1 MNRRVLRFFAP
12 VLLLC
17 TISSVCVAADKPAP
31 PAAAQPFLATT
42 FAGWNAGAT
51 HVSAS
56 AEAADPANAEV
67 LKEYGFTEFES
78 ATYSRDGN
86 QLTVRALRF
95 ADASGAYGAYTFYR
109 RPAMKAITVGEQ
121 AAFDGAT
128 RIIFWSGSVICDA
141 VFQQVT
147 ASSGEDLRELAN
159 ALPKPP
165 SSAATPPNLP
175 GYLPKDGLDISA
187 TRYALGPVSYA
198 RSGGALPATLID
210 FPRGAEVLT
219 AQYSGAGG
227 DGALTIVNYPTPQIA
242 GDRLRAIQAYLGQH
256 DPSAPQALTD
266 SSTSSIRIRRSG
278 PLVVL
283 TTGDFTAA
291 RADKISNEVHYDADV
306 TYNNPKGY
314 VSEETKT
321 AKLVLGI
328 FYLIGAMLGIT
339 VIIGIF
345 LGTGRIL
352 YRRMRGKPA
361 TSMEEME
368 FIKLD
373 LR

>member
-109 RPAMKAITVGEQ
+109 RPGMKAITVGEQ

-165 SSAATPPNLP
+165 SSAATPPKL
-175 GYLPKDGLDISA
+175 
-187 TRYALGPVSYA
+187 
-198 RSGGALPATLID
+198 
-210 FPRGAEVLT
+210 
-219 AQYSGAGG
+219 
-227 DGALTIVNYPTPQIA
+227 
-242 GDRLRAIQAYLGQH
+242 
-256 DPSAPQALTD
+256 AP
-266 SSTSSIRIRRSG
+266 
-278 PLVVL
+278 
-283 TTGDFTAA
+283 
-291 RADKISNEVHYDADV
+291 
-306 TYNNPKGY
+306 
-314 VSEETKT
+314 
-321 AKLVLGI
+321 
-328 FYLIGAMLGIT
+328 
-339 VIIGIF
+339 
-345 LGTGRIL
+345 
-352 YRRMRGKPA
+352 
-361 TSMEEME
+361 
-368 FIKLD
+368 
-373 LR
+373 

>member
-1 MNRRVLRFFAP
+1 MNRRFLSFFGSA
-12 VLLLC
+12 LLLC
-17 TISSVCVAADKPAP
+17 AISSPSFAADKSAAP
-31 PAAAQPFLATT
+31 QPFLATT

-56 AEAADPANAEV
+56 PEAADPANAEV
-67 LKEYGFTEFES
+67 LKEYGFTESES
-78 ATYSRDGN
+78 ADYSRDGN
-86 QLTVRALRF
+86 KLTVRALRF

-109 RPAMKAITVGEQ
+109 RPGMKAITVGEQ

-128 RIIFWSGSVICDA
+128 RIIFWSGSIICDA

-159 ALPKPP
+159 ALPKPS

-175 GYLPKDGLDISA
+175 GYLPKDGLDVSA

-198 RSGGALPATLID
+198 RSGGVLPATLID
-210 FPRGAEVLT
+210 FARGAEVLT

-242 GDRLRAIQAYLGQH
+242 GDRLRAIQAYLAQH

-266 SSTSSIRIRRSG
+266 SSTASIRSRRSG
-278 PLVVL
+278 PLVIL
-283 TTGDFTAA
+283 TTGNFLPA
-291 RADKISNEVHYDADV
+291 RADKLSNEVHYDADV

-314 VSEETKT
+314 VSEQTKT
-321 AKLVLGI
+321 AKLILGI

-339 VIIGIF
+339 IIIGIF

-352 YRRMRGKPA
+352 YRRLRGKPA